1 MFKLFRTR
9 QDLSHPDS
17 PSARDSELRGTTL
30 EGYHFAIR
38 VERGLEGEAQR
49 LIGWHGSSQGG
60 GRVDLRREA
69 EGMWRD
75 GQGRQAAS
83 VDELLAP
90 SVRRSAA
97 WTAQWCEILPIDAAP
112 EPAEHSPSAE
122 PHVQE
127 P

>member
-38 VERGLEGEAQR
+38 VERSSNGRAQR

-60 GRVDLRREA
+60 ARVDLQRNA
-69 EGMWRD
+69 EGLWRD
-75 GQGRQAAS
+75 GQGRLAAS

-90 SVRRSAA
+90 SLLRSAA
-97 WTAQWCEILPIDAAP
+97 WAAQWSEVLPDEAP
-112 EPAEHSPSAE
+112 SDTDEPAAAMQVGEPS
-122 PHVQE
+122 
-127 P
+127 